1 MDGRRKSKP
10 NNRDL
15 KQLRRRRQWKHNQKN
30 EFASFQTLSRLFGT
44 ALFVKVGLFSW
55 SWILK
60 GYIHVQ
66 VLHKTSNGKVSRR
79 SRAVDVK
86 EMYLKAWCT
95 CRAVDLL
102 IKPTVF
108 RRCYRRR
115 RSCLRSLISTTIE
128 DNNNNN
134 NYNYSNNNN
143 NDDNITLND
152 F

>member
-1 MDGRRKSKP
+1 MDGRRKSKA

-95 CRAVDLL
+95 CTAVVLL
-102 IKPTVF
+102 IKPTVSW
-108 RRCYRRR
+108 RCCRRR
-115 RSCLRSLISTTIE
+115 SSCLRSPISTTIV

-134 NYNYSNNNN
+134 DYNSNNNN
-143 NDDNITLND
+143 DDDNITLND